1 MLTTSPSRNGMRHPQ
16 DSSAAVGIIAAKPA
30 PTAEPSRMP
39 PHAPHDVNAPIRP
52 RRPSGARSTRNTIE
66 LVYSPPT
73 ERPWTMRSKVSAMAA
88 RSPSVAYPG
97 SSPIRKVGIAMAA
110 NRQGQ
115 RGAPPEPVA
124 DMADQRAADR
134 PHQIAERK
142 HAERRKQL
150 GYRILMREELAADCR
165 RDIGVDRKFVHT

>member
-1 MLTTSPSRNGMRHPQ
+1 
-16 DSSAAVGIIAAKPA
+16 
-30 PTAEPSRMP
+30 
-39 PHAPHDVNAPIRP
+39 
-52 RRPSGARSTRNTIE
+52 
-66 LVYSPPT
+66 
-73 ERPWTMRSKVSAMAA
+73 MRSRVSATGA

-110 NRQGQ
+110 TEKVE
-115 RGAPPEPVA
+115 RGAPSEPVA

-150 GYRILMREELAADCR
+150 GDRILVREELAADR
-165 RDIGVDRKFVHT
+165 SREIAVDRKVVPFEHIADRAGGNDPERLSGFHLFPASCESARDCKL